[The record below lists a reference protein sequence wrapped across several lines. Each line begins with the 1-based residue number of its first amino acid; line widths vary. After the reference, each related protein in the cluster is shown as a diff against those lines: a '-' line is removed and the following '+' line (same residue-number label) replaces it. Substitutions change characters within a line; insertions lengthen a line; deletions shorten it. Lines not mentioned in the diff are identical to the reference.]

1 MNARSVDAAVQEGM
15 SVRFGD
21 ATRRAV
27 LEELGVPSA
36 RAAVVAL
43 TDPAATRRVVSLIR
57 QMNAQ
62 IRLMVRASY
71 VAEIPELESL
81 GADEVIPSEFE
92 TSIEIFARLLAHL
105 GVPRHVVRVQES
117 LVRVG
122 HYRALRGL
130 AISTEVLAETE
141 RIIAGGIL
149 ETAQVL
155 EKSEVCGRSLAELAL
170 RRQIGVSVLN
180 IVRNEQPLP
189 VLDGATRLEPGDL
202 VVLYGPHQGLDRAF
216 RMFEPRTED
225 EAQEPAPDA
234 LKNSKHG

>member
-1 MNARSVDAAVQEGM
+1 MNAE
-15 SVRFGD
+15 
-21 ATRRAV
+21 
-27 LEELGVPSA
+27 
-36 RAAVVAL
+36 
-43 TDPAATRRVVSLIR
+43 
-57 QMNAQ
+57 
-62 IRLMVRASY
+62 IRLMVRARY
-71 VAEIPELESL
+71 VAEIQELERL

-130 AISTEVLAETE
+130 AVSTEVLAETE

-149 ETAQVL
+149 ETAHVM
-155 EKSEVCGRSLAELAL
+155 ERSEVCGRSLGELAL

-189 VLDGATRLEPGDL
+189 LLDGATRLEPGDF
-202 VVLYGPHQGLDRAF
+202 VVLYGPHPGLDRAF
-216 RMFEPRTED
+216 RMFEPKIDPESRD
-225 EAQEPAPDA
+225 AAPEPMKKPE
-234 LKNSKHG
+234 